1 MVDRLRMDKS
11 QEVIRSVV
19 VMVDPTRIRDQRKD
33 KDNMAGA
40 SSTADRLFTLDRM
53 GKLRELFKVVS
64 VGDIKILDQLHK
76 SPAAAINMVDRSRM
90 DKRQAVT
97 RAAAVT
103 AAPTKTRDQ
112 VRGNTVE
119 ASNTADHSATR
130 GSMGKLQEA
139 LKEAS
144 AGAMGNR
151 DRTRAPTMAN
161 INPTTADNTCPT
173 IVELMS
179 ISQDGTVQTRRPTSM
194 SRAHQVSKHFII
206 RFKNIKTN
214 KFGNR

>member
-1 MVDRLRMDKS
+1 MVDRLRMDKF
-11 QEVIRSVV
+11 QEVIRSVA
-19 VMVDPTRIRDQRKD
+19 VMVDPIRIRDQRKD
-33 KDNMAGA
+33 KANMAGA

-130 GSMGKLQEA
+130 GSKLQEA

-179 ISQDGTVQTRRPTSM
+179 ISQDGTVPTRRPTSM